1 MQAETQVSRQKTLS
15 GTREHHPGSNSSPG
29 CSYMAAYNA
38 KQISSRKI
46 SLMLLVIFVRGTW
59 DCGAFAVLLPLF
71 SVLLA
76 ASGRPSEIG
85 CHRTRP
91 APSPQAG
98 NSVDGSLDTFILLCC
113 WQLWKRRNVGLFS
126 GRRSCPPQPSPIGG
140 DSYDDWA
147 LLCWAVH
154 GSSALSASRIGGE
167 TGIAAERDCDRTYP
181 I

>member
-59 DCGAFAVLLPLF
+59 DCGAFAVLLPLL

-85 CHRTRP
+85 CHLHHHRP
-91 APSPQAG
+91 ETLLMAH
-98 NSVDGSLDTFILLCC
+98 NDTFILLCC
-113 WQLWKRRNVGLFS
+113 CQLWKRRNVGLFS
-126 GRRSCPPQPSPIGG
+126 GRRSCPSQPSPIGG
-140 DSYDDWA
+140 DSYDDRA
-147 LLCWAVH
+147 LQCWAAP

-167 TGIAAERDCDRTYP
+167 TGTAAERDCDRTYP